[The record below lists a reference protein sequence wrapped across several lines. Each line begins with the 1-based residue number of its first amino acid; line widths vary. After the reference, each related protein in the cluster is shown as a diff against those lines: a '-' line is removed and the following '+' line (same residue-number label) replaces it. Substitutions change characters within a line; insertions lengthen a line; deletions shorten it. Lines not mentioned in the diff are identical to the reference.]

1 MTIGKSI
8 LQFLGGKTVQL
19 MDCMIG
25 FSIDHDDRGEDDADW
40 DAFLLDSLDCAER
53 IGFEW
58 DFSAFL
64 FFFRGLDREVR
75 DHGVNEDCRTWPF
88 LLAIEHCWRIM
99 ETGEDMPQM
108 RPNQYVKWAKRKGY
122 L

>member
-8 LQFLGGKTVQL
+8 REFLGGTTVQL
-19 MDCMIG
+19 MDGMIG
-25 FSIDHDDRGEDDADW
+25 FSEDHGDVGEDDADW
-40 DAFLLDSLDCAER
+40 DAFLLDSLDYAER

-75 DHGVNEDCRTWPF
+75 DHGINEDCRTWPF
-88 LLAIEHCWRIM
+88 LVAIEHCWPAM
-99 ETGEDMPQM
+99 TGDAVAPSSH
-108 RPNQYVKWAKRKGY
+108 PKTYINWARRKGY